1 MSVDFKAAAD
11 FLKSIATA
19 AKVMADALEKAEKG
33 LGSTPVATPAPAA
46 PKTLVNSEQSTPP
59 KPSSGSDRC
68 PPTEWVAKHQC
79 LGLAYSDLV
88 AMYNKQFNPAEDVSG
103 AEQNGLGKDAA
114 EFGSEKKFLD
124 GMNVSQILLDHG
136 CSPIWGGMPP
146 AEYKEERLKKEIEI
160 RNLSN
165 SGRLLDRF
173 LALQLDNPAKTV
185 VGTERVKEAYNMSIL
200 TSVIVVGEDIL
211 DFPTKNLN
219 VETIRADSE
228 DAKRLPEGAKVVGIL
243 RYAVQFE

>member
-19 AKVMADALEKAEKG
+19 AKVMADALEKAEKE
-33 LGSTPVATPAPAA
+33 LGSTPVAAAA
-46 PKTLVNSEQSTPP
+46 PKTLVN
-59 KPSSGSDRC
+59 
-68 PPTEWVAKHQC
+68 
-79 LGLAYSDLV
+79 
-88 AMYNKQFNPAEDVSG
+88 KQFNSAEDVSG

-173 LALQLDNPAKTV
+173 LALRLDNPAKTV

-211 DFPTKNLN
+211 DFPTKNLI